1 MDKSGEL
8 SSVNEQIN
16 KIKTAN
22 NKYTLGNIIYIQD
35 YIIHATGLD
44 DAFFFE
50 RVVIGTDNIG

>member
-50 RVVIGTDNIG
+50 